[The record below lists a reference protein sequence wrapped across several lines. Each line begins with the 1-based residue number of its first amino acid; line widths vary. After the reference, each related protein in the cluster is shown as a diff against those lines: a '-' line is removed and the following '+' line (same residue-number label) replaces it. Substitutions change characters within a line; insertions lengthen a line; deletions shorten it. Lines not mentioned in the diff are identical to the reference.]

1 WHGIAGFH
9 FWFNSTTDKA
19 EHYHAFQPVCVFTK
33 EWNGTFGPGE
43 KVVRHLKAFNDT
55 RFRKD
60 ISVGL
65 GFVFDGASV
74 KVADNEFFEPGMAKE
89 YVHEFTTPNVRER
102 TEIEVTLTCFE
113 GTKELFR
120 DTKKCFVLGPMPDV
134 PQSATGRLAVYDP
147 KGTVAPWLKKHG
159 YPFAET
165 ASLDKLPARADVLI
179 VGPDALTPRQATDPR
194 WVAMA
199 SKGMRIL
206 VLDQAHPLHFQAVPA
221 DLTPTDYVGRIAFP
235 ENADHPAFRGLGK
248 EDFFCWSGDHIVYR
262 NAYKKASYG
271 ARSLLQCDDELS
283 CTALVECPVQGGVLV
298 LSQTAIG
305 AKLDTDPVAQRLF
318 ANLIEH
324 CLTYKLPAKSTVT
337 VFAANDTRLKLIDS
351 TGLKHTKRREVLDAL
366 GDPKADIAVVDA
378 SPANLAKIAG
388 SPETLKKFTARGG
401 YLMLW
406 GLTPEGLASYDKIV
420 GVEHA
425 IRPFGMERVTLP
437 AVRDSLLAGLTSRDV
452 AQEGTEQINPWA
464 ADRYPAKD
472 TFTYVVDLDDIAPF
486 AKSARTGFG
495 WGQMTNGL
503 TSADNWK
510 FIFYQELKADP
521 TPKWSAEFPKAEEV
535 THFAIVLNAHYQVVK
550 KMRLVFDD
558 DPKTA
563 VTFDLKGEPELRQEF
578 DVPPTRC
585 KKITMEPIEFDT
597 RGKQPTT
604 GVDNIW
610 ITVKNSDDY
619 RARVVP
625 LANMGVLVKYRMG
638 QGGIVLNQL
647 RVPASETNPIN
658 GPKKQNIVATLLR
671 NLGATFAAEKLIV
684 AGSDMDYMP
693 IPLGDKCNAFL
704 DSARGWFDAQHDL
717 SHLPIGEQKLAGV
730 EYVIRDF
737 KTSPLP
743 ACIVLDGPG
752 GKTKSVREVDG
763 IPVGRKADALF
774 FLQTFHRTKVWRPQ
788 GNQKTPPAVFKYVVR
803 YADGKSATVPV
814 IYGRGADDWIAE
826 SPQGLADAAV
836 AWAAPFPND
845 RDRQAVAYQ
854 MMWTNPHPDA
864 VIRSVDAV
872 GGTGYGV
879 PVVLAITAAT
889 SRK

>member
-1 WHGIAGFH
+1 MPQLGA
-9 FWFNSTTDKA
+9 DVLPRR
-19 EHYHAFQPVCVFTK
+19 Q
-33 EWNGTFGPGE
+33 
-43 KVVRHLKAFNDT
+43 
-55 RFRKD
+55 
-60 ISVGL
+60 VGL
-65 GFVFDGASV
+65 SRRQRNASSS
-74 KVADNEFFEPGMAKE
+74 PRCR
-89 YVHEFTTPNVRER
+89 P
-102 TEIEVTLTCFE
+102 
-113 GTKELFR
+113 FR
-120 DTKKCFVLGPMPDV
+120 N
-134 PQSATGRLAVYDP
+134 SAIGRVAVYDP
-147 KGTVAPWLKKHG
+147 KGTCQPWLKKHG
-159 YPFAET
+159 YPFVA
-165 ASLDKLPARADVLI
+165 ADSLDKLPANADVLI
-179 VGPDALTPRQATDPR
+179 VGPDALSPREATDPR
-194 WVAMA
+194 WVAIA
-199 SKGMRIL
+199 SRGMRIL
-206 VLDQAHPLHFQAVPA
+206 VLDQTHPLHFQAVPA

-235 ENADHPAFRGLGK
+235 ENVEHPAFRGLGK

-283 CTALVECPVQGGVLV
+283 CTALVECPVRDGVLV
-298 LSQTAIG
+298 LSQAAIG

-324 CLTYKLPAKSTVT
+324 CLDYKLPAKSTAT
-337 VFAANDTRLKLIDS
+337 VFADADPRLKLIDS
-351 TGLKHTKRREVLDAL
+351 TGLKHTNRPEVLDAL
-366 GDPKADIAVVDA
+366 GDPKTDIAVVDA

-406 GLTPEGLASYDKIV
+406 GLTPDGLASYDKIV

-425 IRPFGMERVTLP
+425 IRPFGLERVTLP

-486 AKSARTGFG
+486 AKSAKYGHG

-510 FIFYQELKADP
+510 FIFYHELKTDP
-521 TPKWSAEFPKAEEV
+521 NPKWSAEFPKEEEV
-535 THFAIVLNAHYQVVK
+535 THFAIVLNTHYQVVK
-550 KMRLVFDD
+550 KMRLLFDD

-563 VTFDLKGEPELRQEF
+563 VTIDLKGEAELKQEF
-578 DVPPTRC
+578 DIPPHRC
-585 KKITMEPIEFDT
+585 KKFTMEPIEFDT

-610 ITVKNSDDY
+610 ITVKKSEDY
-619 RARVVP
+619 RSRVVP

-638 QGGIVLNQL
+638 AGGIVLNQL
-647 RVPASETNPIN
+647 RVPASETNPVN

-671 NLGATFAAEKLIV
+671 NLGATFAAEKLVV
-684 AGSDMDYMP
+684 AGADMDYAP

-704 DSARGWFDAQHDL
+704 DSARGWFDAKLDL

-763 IPVGRKADALF
+763 IPVGRRADALF
-774 FLQTFHRTKVWRPQ
+774 FLQTFHRTKEWRPQ
-788 GNQKTPPAVFKYVVR
+788 GDQKTPPAVFKYVVR
-803 YADGKSATVPV
+803 YADGTSAQVPV
-814 IYGRGADDWIAE
+814 LYGRGADDWTAE
-826 SPQGLADAAV
+826 TPHGLADAAV
-836 AWAAPFPND
+836 AWKAPFPKD
-845 RDRQAVAYQ
+845 ATKQAVAYQ
-854 MMWTNPHPDA
+854 MMWTNPRPGEE
-864 VIRSVDAV
+864 IRSVDAV
-872 GGTGYGV
+872 GGAGYGT